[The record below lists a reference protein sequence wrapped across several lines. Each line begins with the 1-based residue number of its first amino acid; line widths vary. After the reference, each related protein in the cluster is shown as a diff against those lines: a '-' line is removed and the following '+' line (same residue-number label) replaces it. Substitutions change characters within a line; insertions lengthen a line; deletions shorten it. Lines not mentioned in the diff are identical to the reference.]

1 MKRSIVQ
8 HRGSHDRAKLA
19 TPGAF
24 NASMNPPKPMLI
36 TIIEIWLRNAGSSM
50 PAISD
55 KDETGEKRPSTK
67 STDRYVRVDRYLAA
81 KAWRL
86 ADPESGETNG
96 REKQR
101 DESDGSEITALPPRE
116 REVCRIPV
124 NSNHQGWYFQHDTTV
139 YLPDK
144 FTERIKHRYTT
155 SNYNRLT
162 RASLIESLNKKIAG
176 LVLSYVTG
184 SGYSKFV

>member
-24 NASMNPPKPMLI
+24 NASMNPPKSMLI

-116 REVCRIPV
+116 RERCVGSPWI
-124 NSNHQGWYFQHDTTV
+124 
-139 YLPDK
+139 LI
-144 FTERIKHRYTT
+144 IKGGIFSTIRRFIYPTNLRNELNT
-155 SNYNRLT
+155 GTRL
-162 RASLIESLNKKIAG
+162 LIIIG
-176 LVLSYVTG
+176 
-184 SGYSKFV
+184 